1 MGALIGLVSA
11 AFSMEEDTLSVLS
24 AGDRIRNYEIQ
35 CLAGR
40 GGMGCVYK
48 ALDTTLDRLVALKF
62 LPLHLTF
69 SDKDRKQLL
78 REARSASALD
88 HPNIG
93 VVHGVEETPDGQPFI
108 VMAYYE
114 GLTLATRIAGGPV
127 PVPEACDIFHQIVL
141 GVSEA
146 HRHNLIHRDIKPS
159 NIILTRQGTIKVVDF
174 GIALVVSDTQATQSL
189 GLPGTPLYMA
199 PEQIQRTPADRRS
212 DIWALGIVLAEMLLG
227 RHPFFRENFPSAIY
241 AILNDPPVGL
251 YETPQELQ
259 AVVYR
264 ALAKNP
270 SRRYQTCAELQ
281 ADLERFR
288 NQLRNTGADQR
299 NAATP
304 PHPSVREINRY
315 IHDASEP
322 VTLAPDNRS
331 KILRRLTTSF
341 AAVFAVLAVL
351 WFSPAQTW
359 IRNFIRPPQKHIAV
373 LPLDNL
379 GSTPINPDVADGLM
393 ESLTNKISNLSPGKE
408 SVWVVPASEVRER
421 GINNPTAALRDL
433 GVTYVVKGSIT
444 RDGQKL
450 RLTLNLIDTKSLT
463 QVGSIEVEDPAGDIR
478 GLQEEAIRRLA
489 RILNIRPDTLPRG
502 DSSVPAAYEAY
513 LKALSYLQRY
523 DKRGNLDLAISELK
537 SAVEHD
543 PQFALGYA
551 GLGEAYRLKYQQE
564 HDQKWID
571 EALVNCKKASTL
583 SNQLSVVYVTLGRIH
598 NDAGNR
604 DLAVEE
610 FQHALD
616 LDPRNAD
623 ALNGMAYA
631 YESTGRIAQAEA
643 AFKKSLA
650 LRPDYWDGYNSLGL
664 FYNRQRRFNEAIAQ
678 LQLAR
683 QLTPDNAEVYYNI
696 AGVYLAAGTPQDLA
710 KAEDALKKSI
720 ELDPTYPALANLGF
734 LYLQQKRY
742 AESAE
747 MTRRALQINDKNF
760 MVWENLDWAY
770 RWIAKNDQAA
780 AAREKALALLEQAVQ
795 SSPRDGQLQAHLA
808 LQYSMKGMRDK
819 ASTRVATALAL
830 APNDPDVLANV
841 SDTYEVLGDHPQ
853 ALHYAQLSLDKG
865 FTLDDLRRDPDMRN
879 VLADPSSRPKQPQ

>member
-1 MGALIGLVSA
+1 
-11 AFSMEEDTLSVLS
+11 
-24 AGDRIRNYEIQ
+24 
-35 CLAGR
+35 
-40 GGMGCVYK
+40 
-48 ALDTTLDRLVALKF
+48 
-62 LPLHLTF
+62 
-69 SDKDRKQLL
+69 
-78 REARSASALD
+78 
-88 HPNIG
+88 
-93 VVHGVEETPDGQPFI
+93 
-108 VMAYYE
+108 MAYYE
-114 GLTLATRIAGGPV
+114 GLTLAARIAGGPI
-127 PVPEACDIFHQIVL
+127 PVPETCDIFHQIVL

-146 HRHNLIHRDIKPS
+146 HRHHLIHRDIKPS

-174 GIALVVSDTQATQSL
+174 GLALVVSDSEATQSL
-189 GLPGTPLYMA
+189 GMRGTPLYMA
-199 PEQIQRTPADRRS
+199 PEQIQRAPANVRS

-227 RHPFFRENFPSAIY
+227 RHPFLRESFPSAIY
-241 AILNDPPVGL
+241 AILNDPPVEMEG
-251 YETPQELQ
+251 TPQELQ
-259 AVVYR
+259 AIVYR

-270 SRRYQTCAELQ
+270 SKRYQTCAELQ
-281 ADLERFR
+281 ADLEQFR
-288 NQLRNTGADQR
+288 NQLRTTGANQT

-304 PHPSVREINRY
+304 PHPNPVREFKRY
-315 IHDASEP
+315 RHDASEP
-322 VTLAPDNRS
+322 VTPAPDNKS
-331 KILRRLTTSF
+331 KILRRLTTGF
-341 AAVFAVLAVL
+341 AALFAVLAAL
-351 WFSPAQTW
+351 WFSPAQIW

-393 ESLTNKISNLSPGKE
+393 ESLTNKLSNLSPGKE
-408 SVWVVPASEVRER
+408 SVWVVPASVVRER
-421 GINNPTAALRDL
+421 GIDKPTAALRDL

-444 RDGQKL
+444 RDGQNV
-450 RLTLNLIDTKSLT
+450 RLTLNLIDTKSLA
-463 QVGSIEVEDPAGDIR
+463 QVGSIDVDDPAGDIR
-478 GLQEEAIRRLA
+478 GLQEEATRRLA
-489 RILNIRPDTLPRG
+489 HILNIKPDTQARG

-523 DKRGNLDLAISELK
+523 DKRGNLDLAISELQ

-551 GLGEAYRLKYQQE
+551 ELGEAYRLKYQQE
-564 HDQKWID
+564 HDRKWID

-583 SNQLSVVYVTLGRIH
+583 SNQLSAVYVTLGRIH

-631 YESTGRIAQAEA
+631 YESAGRIAEAEA

-664 FYNRQRRFNEAIAQ
+664 FYNRQRRFKEAIAQ

-696 AGVYLAAGTPQDLA
+696 AGVYLAAGTTQDVA
-710 KAEDALKKSI
+710 KAEEALKKSI
-720 ELDPTYPALANLGF
+720 ELEPTYPALANLGF

-742 AESAE
+742 PESAE

-770 RWIAKNDQAA
+770 RWIGKDDQAA
-780 AAREKALALLEQAVQ
+780 AAREKALALLEQGVQ
-795 SSPRDGQLQAHLA
+795 ASPRDGQLQAHLA
-808 LQYSMKGMRDK
+808 LQYSLKGMRDK

-830 APNDPDVLANV
+830 APDDPDVLANV
-841 SDTYEVLGDHPQ
+841 SDTYKQLGDHPQ

-865 FTLDDLRRDPDMRN
+865 FTLDDLRRDPDMRP
-879 VLADPSSRPKQPQ
+879 VLSDPSFGTKH

>member
-1 MGALIGLVSA
+1 
-11 AFSMEEDTLSVLS
+11 
-24 AGDRIRNYEIQ
+24 
-35 CLAGR
+35 
-40 GGMGCVYK
+40 MGCVYK
-48 ALDTTLDRLVALKF
+48 ALDTKLDRLVALKF

-69 SDKDRKQLL
+69 SDKDRKRLL
-78 REARSASALD
+78 QEAKSASALD

-93 VVHGVEETPDGQPFI
+93 VVHGIEESPDGQPFI

-114 GLTLATRIAGGPV
+114 GLTLATRIAGGPI
-127 PVPEACDIFHQIVL
+127 PVPETFDIFHQIVL

-146 HRHNLIHRDIKPS
+146 HRHNVIHRDIKPS

-174 GIALVVSDTQATQSL
+174 GLALVVSDTEATHSL
-189 GLPGTPLYMA
+189 GIPGTPLYMA
-199 PEQIQRTPADRRS
+199 PEQIQRAPADRRS

-227 RHPFFRENFPSAIY
+227 RHPFLRESFPSAIY
-241 AILNDPPVGL
+241 AILNDPPVKLDG
-251 YETPQELQ
+251 TPQELQ
-259 AVVYR
+259 AIVYR

-270 SRRYQTCAELQ
+270 SRRYPTCAELQ

-288 NQLRNTGADQR
+288 NQQRTTGDQR

-304 PHPSVREINRY
+304 AHTNPVWEFNRHL
-315 IHDASEP
+315 HDASEP
-322 VTLAPDNRS
+322 VKLPADNKS
-331 KILRRLTTSF
+331 KILRRLTTGF
-341 AAVFAVLAVL
+341 ATVCAVLAAL
-351 WFSPAQTW
+351 WFSPAQIW
-359 IRNFIRPPQKHIAV
+359 IRNFIHPPQKHIAV

-393 ESLTNKISNLSPGKE
+393 ESLTNKLSNLRPGKE
-408 SVWVVPASEVRER
+408 SVWVIPASVVRER
-421 GINNPTAALRDL
+421 RIDKPTAALRDL
-433 GVTYVVKGSIT
+433 GVTYVVKGSIA
-444 RDGQKL
+444 RDGQNV
-450 RLTLNLIDTKSLT
+450 RLTLNLIDTKSLA
-463 QVGSIEVEDPAGDIR
+463 QVGSIEVNDPAGDIS

-489 RILNIRPDTLPRG
+489 YILNIKPDSQPG
-502 DSSVPAAYEAY
+502 ADSSVPAAYEAY

-523 DKRGNLDLAISELK
+523 DKRGNLDLAISELQ

-543 PQFALGYA
+543 PHFALGYA
-551 GLGEAYRLKYQQE
+551 ELGEAYRLKYQQE
-564 HDQKWID
+564 HDRKWID

-583 SNQLSVVYVTLGRIH
+583 SNQLSVVYFTLGRIH

-631 YESTGRIAQAEA
+631 YESTGRIAEAEA
-643 AFKKSLA
+643 AFKKSVA

-664 FYNRQRRFNEAIAQ
+664 FYNRQRRFNESIAQ
-678 LQLAR
+678 LQLAQ

-720 ELDPTYPALANLGF
+720 ELEPTYPALANLGF

-747 MTRRALQINDKNF
+747 MTRRVLQINDKNF

-770 RWIAKNDQAA
+770 RWIGKNDQAA
-780 AAREKALALLEQAVQ
+780 AAREKALALLEQAVR

-808 LQYSMKGMRDK
+808 LQYSLKGMRDK

-830 APNDPDVLANV
+830 APDDPDVLANV
-841 SDTYEVLGDHPQ
+841 SDTYEELGDHFQ
-853 ALHYAQLSLDKG
+853 ALRYAQLSLDKG

-879 VLADPSSRPKQPQ
+879 VLADPSFRPKQQQ

>member
-1 MGALIGLVSA
+1 MGVLSGVVSA
-11 AFSMEEDTLSVLS
+11 AFSMEDTLSVLS

-48 ALDTTLDRLVALKF
+48 ALDTKLDRLVALKF

-69 SDKDRKQLL
+69 SDKDRRRLVQ
-78 REARSASALD
+78 EAKSASALD
-88 HPNIG
+88 HHNIG
-93 VVHGVEETPDGQPFI
+93 VVHGIEETPDGQPFI

-114 GLTLATRIAGGPV
+114 GLTLANRIAGRPI
-127 PVPEACDIFHQIVL
+127 PLPETCDIFHQIVL

-146 HRHNLIHRDIKPS
+146 HSHDLIHRDIKPS
-159 NIILTRQGTIKVVDF
+159 NIILTRQGTVKVVDF
-174 GIALVVSDTQATQSL
+174 GLALVVSDTDATRSL
-189 GLPGTPLYMA
+189 GIPGTPLYMA
-199 PEQIQRTPADRRS
+199 PEQIQRAPADRRS

-227 RHPFFRENFPSAIY
+227 RHPFLRESFPSAIY
-241 AILNDPPVGL
+241 AILNDPPVELDGI
-251 YETPQELQ
+251 PQELQ

-288 NQLRNTGADQR
+288 NQWRSTDADRKNT
-299 NAATP
+299 ATP
-304 PHPSVREINRY
+304 PPPKPVREFKRY
-315 IHDASEP
+315 VHDASEP
-322 VTLAPDNRS
+322 VSLGPDNKS
-331 KILRRLTTSF
+331 KILRRLTATL
-341 AAVFAVLAVL
+341 AVMFAVLAAL
-351 WFSPAQTW
+351 WFSPAQFW

-379 GSTPINPDVADGLM
+379 GSTPINPDVAAGLM
-393 ESLTNKISNLSPGKE
+393 ESLTNKLSNLSPGKE
-408 SVWVVPASEVRER
+408 SVWVVPATVVRER
-421 GINNPTAALRDL
+421 GIDKPTAALRDL
-433 GVTYVVKGSIT
+433 GATYVVKGSIE
-444 RDGQKL
+444 RDGQNV
-450 RLTLNLIDTKSLT
+450 RLTLNLIDTKSLA
-463 QVGSIEVEDPAGDIR
+463 QIGSIEVDDPAGDIR

-489 RILNIRPDTLPRG
+489 RMLNIGPDTRPRG

-523 DKRGNLDLAISELK
+523 DKRGNLDLAISELQ

-551 GLGEAYRLKYQQE
+551 EQGEAYRLKYQQE
-564 HDQKWID
+564 HDRKWID
-571 EALVNCKKASTL
+571 EALANCKKASAL
-583 SNQLSVVYVTLGRIH
+583 NNQLSVVYVTLGRIH

-631 YESTGRIAQAEA
+631 YESTGRIAEAEA

-664 FYNRQRRFNEAIAQ
+664 FYNRHRRFNDAISQ
-678 LQLAR
+678 LELAR

-696 AGVYLAAGTPQDLA
+696 AGVYLAAGIPQELA

-747 MTRRALQINDKNF
+747 MTRRVLQINDKNF

-770 RWIAKNDQAA
+770 RWMGKNDQAA
-780 AAREKALALLEQAVQ
+780 AAREKALALLEQAVL
-795 SSPRDGQLQAHLA
+795 SNPRDGQLQAHLA
-808 LQYSMKGMRDK
+808 LQYSLKGMPDK
-819 ASTRVATALAL
+819 SSTRVATALAL

-841 SDTYEVLGDHPQ
+841 SDAYEVLGDHPQ
-853 ALHYAQLSLDKG
+853 ALRYAQLSLDKG
-865 FTLDDLRRDPDMRN
+865 FTLDDLRRDPDMRH
-879 VLADPSSRPKQPQ
+879 VLADPSFGLKQPR

>member
-1 MGALIGLVSA
+1 M
-11 AFSMEEDTLSVLS
+11 EDTLSVLS
-24 AGDRIRNYEIQ
+24 GGERIGNYEIQ

-48 ALDTTLDRLVALKF
+48 AFDTKLNRLVALKF
-62 LPLHLTF
+62 LPLHLTS
-69 SDKDRKQLL
+69 SDKDRKRLL
-78 REARSASALD
+78 QEARSASALD

-93 VVHGVEETPDGQPFI
+93 VVHGIEESSDGQPFI

-114 GLTLATRIAGGPV
+114 GLTLATRIAGGPI
-127 PVPEACDIFHQIVL
+127 PVPETCDIFYQIVL

-146 HRHNLIHRDIKPS
+146 HRHNIIHRDIKPS
-159 NIILTRQGTIKVVDF
+159 NIILTRQGAIKVVDF
-174 GIALVVSDTQATQSL
+174 GLALLVNDTEATRSL
-189 GLPGTPLYMA
+189 GIPGTPLYMA
-199 PEQIQRTPADRRS
+199 PEQIQRAPADRRS
-212 DIWALGIVLAEMLLG
+212 DIWALGIVLAEMLVG
-227 RHPFFRENFPSAIY
+227 RHPFLRESFPSAIY
-241 AILNDPPVGL
+241 AVLNDPPAEL
-251 YETPQELQ
+251 DETPQELQ

-281 ADLERFR
+281 ADLDRFR
-288 NQLRNTGADQR
+288 NQLRTTSSDQE

-304 PHPSVREINRY
+304 PRRNSVREFNRY
-315 IHDASEP
+315 LHDASEP
-322 VTLAPDNRS
+322 VTFAPHHKS
-331 KILRRLTTSF
+331 KILRRLTISF
-341 AAVFAVLAVL
+341 AAAFAVLAAL

-373 LPLDNL
+373 LPLNNL

-393 ESLTNKISNLSPGKE
+393 ESLTNKLSNLSPGKE
-408 SVWVVPASEVRER
+408 SVWVVPASVVRER
-421 GINNPTAALRDL
+421 RIDKPTIALRDL
-433 GVTYVVKGSIT
+433 GVNYVVQGSIT
-444 RDGQKL
+444 RDGQNV
-450 RLTLNLIDTKSLT
+450 RLTLNLIDTKSLA
-463 QVGSIEVEDPAGDIR
+463 QVGSIEVNDPAGDIR

-489 RILNIRPDTLPRG
+489 RILNIRPDTQPRA

-523 DKRGNLDLAISELK
+523 DRRGNLELAISELQ
-537 SAVEHD
+537 SAVKHD

-551 GLGEAYRLKYQQE
+551 ELGEAYRLKYQQE
-564 HDQKWID
+564 HDRKWID
-571 EALVNCKKASTL
+571 EALGNCKKASTL

-616 LDPRNAD
+616 LDPRNPD

-631 YESTGRIAQAEA
+631 YESTGRMAEAEA

-678 LQLAR
+678 LQLAQ
-683 QLTPDNAEVYYNI
+683 QLTPDNAEVYYNL
-696 AGVYLAAGTPQDLA
+696 AGVYLAAGSPQELA
-710 KAEDALKKSI
+710 KAEEALKKSI
-720 ELDPTYPALANLGF
+720 ELEPTYPALANLGF

-747 MTRRALQINDKNF
+747 MTRRVLQINDKNF

-770 RWIAKNDQAA
+770 RWMGMNDQAA

-808 LQYSMKGMRDK
+808 LQYSLKRMRDK

-830 APNDPDVLANV
+830 APDDPDVLANV
-841 SDTYEVLGDHPQ
+841 SDTYEELGDHPQ
-853 ALHYAQLSLDKG
+853 ALRYAQLSLDKG

-879 VLADPSSRPKQPQ
+879 VLADPSFRPKKQQ